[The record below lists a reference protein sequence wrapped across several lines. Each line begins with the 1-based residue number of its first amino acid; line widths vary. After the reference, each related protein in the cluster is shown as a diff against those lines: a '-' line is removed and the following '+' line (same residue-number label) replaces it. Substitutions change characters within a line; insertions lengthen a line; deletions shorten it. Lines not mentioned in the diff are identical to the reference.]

1 MSENATKK
9 VHVPLSQH
17 TVGELRAKAAE
28 LRDMA
33 ARGRIAADREALA
46 TLSRRLDALAQRRE
60 SEELEALRAAEA
72 LAMRLTERE
81 CLEGEHLAATDI
93 SHREMGMPSPE
104 ALRMA
109 TDAICR
115 HYVLPETPRHPMVRS
130 ACVRLAYQ
138 LMAYGAASTTAP
150 EVATPPAR
158 RLHDLPASLDTT
170 PQVLIVDDVADVL
183 VTVGAYLVKTG
194 FAVRK
199 ASNGDEALR
208 LIASDNRIG
217 ILVTDFAMPG
227 MSGTDL
233 IAQATQIRPD
243 LKTIVITGYPNADG
257 LAELPSHTTLLV
269 KPFRRDALMAAI
281 GSLLGEA
288 STKTVELIEPG

>member
-1 MSENATKK
+1 MPENATKK
-9 VHVPLSQH
+9 VHVPLSHH

-33 ARGRIAADREALA
+33 TRGRLAVDRAALA

-60 SEELEALRAAEA
+60 AEECEALRAAEA
-72 LAMRLTERE
+72 LAMRLTETE
-81 CLEGEHLAATDI
+81 CLEGEHAATDF

-109 TDAICR
+109 TDVICR
-115 HYVLPETPRHPMVRS
+115 HYILPETRRHPMVRS

-138 LMAYGAASTTAP
+138 LMAYGAASTMAP
-150 EVATPPAR
+150 EMPDPAR
-158 RLHDLPASLDTT
+158 NPHDLETSIDTT

-183 VTVGAYLVKTG
+183 VTVGAFLVKAG

-199 ASNGDEALR
+199 ASSGDEALR
-208 LIASDNRIG
+208 LIANDSRIG

-227 MSGTDL
+227 MSGADL
-233 IAQATQIRPD
+233 ITQAVQIRPD
-243 LKTIVITGYPNADG
+243 LKTMVITGYPNADG
-257 LAELPSHTTLLV
+257 LAELPPHTTLLV
-269 KPFRRDALMAAI
+269 KPFRRDTLMAAI
-281 GSLLGEA
+281 ASLLGEA
-288 STKTVELIEPG
+288 STETIELIEPG

>member
-60 SEELEALRAAEA
+60 SEEREALRAAEA
-72 LAMRLTERE
+72 LAMRLTETE
-81 CLEGEHLAATDI
+81 CLEGEHLTATDV

-109 TDAICR
+109 TDVVCR
-115 HYVLPETPRHPMVRS
+115 HYVLPETRHHPVVRS

-138 LMAYGAASTTAP
+138 LTAYGAASTTAP

-158 RLHDLPASLDTT
+158 RLHDLPASLGTT

-199 ASNGDEALR
+199 ASSGDEALR

-233 IAQATQIRPD
+233 VAQATQIRPD
-243 LKTIVITGYPNADG
+243 LKTMVITGYPNADG

-281 GSLLGEA
+281 ASLLSEA
-288 STKTVELIEPG
+288 STEEVELIEPG